1 QRARD
6 RESAG
11 GIALALLRLRGLRPH
26 PPPEPAAHPGAG
38 AAGRVRGGVRGDAR
52 VGRPPASARDVRL
65 AAPVEDRRVGVRQ
78 GQRRARADRGAIGIR
93 QHAAHRREKGAGAAD
108 GVAERSAR
116 VKLGIDV
123 VGALR
128 PHTRAGRYTA
138 EFVSA
143 LTRIDPGPEVVLF
156 CNAFRVKDAGKVLGL
171 GPPVVNPR
179 IPGRVLLTAW
189 RCLRWPPIDVLIG
202 PVDGFHTSDWVH
214 PPQRHGA
221 TLATVHD
228 VGALV
233 HPDWYAPDVVE
244 VHRRKNEAAARK
256 ATAIITG

>member
-1 QRARD
+1 
-6 RESAG
+6 
-11 GIALALLRLRGLRPH
+11 
-26 PPPEPAAHPGAG
+26 
-38 AAGRVRGGVRGDAR
+38 
-52 VGRPPASARDVRL
+52 
-65 AAPVEDRRVGVRQ
+65 
-78 GQRRARADRGAIGIR
+78 
-93 QHAAHRREKGAGAAD
+93 
-108 GVAERSAR
+108 

-202 PVDGFHTSDWVH
+202 PVDGVRLLSPETVEAIGTDRFEGVDQVFGNPARFGLGFALGRLGGGPGDTSFGWGGMGGSFGYADPVSGMAVAYCKNL
-214 PPQRHGA
+214 QTMDFSTA
-221 TLATVHD
+221 TEIVE
-228 VGALV
+228 LV
-233 HPDWYAPDVVE
+233 N
-244 VHRRKNEAAARK
+244 R
-256 ATAIITG
+256 